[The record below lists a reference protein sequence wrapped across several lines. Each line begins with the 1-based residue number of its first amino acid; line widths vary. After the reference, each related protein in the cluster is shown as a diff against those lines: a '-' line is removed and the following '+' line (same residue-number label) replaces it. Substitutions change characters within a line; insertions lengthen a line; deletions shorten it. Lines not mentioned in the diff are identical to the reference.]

1 MIEGADRPLAP
12 LHTRAARVAR
22 VTRLGG
28 YTLIEADDPSGV
40 VPRAGQF
47 YMVATVL
54 GWGGGASS
62 RPYLPRAL
70 SFATYRAAGEAA
82 RLSFLL
88 EVVGP
93 GTERLQKVTVG
104 DELRLNGPFGN
115 GFAATSGEAVLV
127 GGGIGVAPILAL
139 FDELIAAG
147 RSDISVLLGFRD
159 LRRAASAE
167 LFDGAA
173 VVATDDGS
181 EGHHGPVTELLAPR
195 IAKPG
200 ATVYACGPPAMLEA
214 VRALCEDRNAPSQLA
229 LESGMACGYGA
240 CYGCVVPTRD
250 GYVRLCVD
258 GPVIEGT
265 QIDSVFV
272 GEHVS

>member
-1 MIEGADRPLAP
+1 
-12 LHTRAARVAR
+12 
-22 VTRLGG
+22 
-28 YTLIEADDPSGV
+28 

-47 YMVATVL
+47 YMLATER

-88 EVVGP
+88 EEVGP
-93 GTERLQKVTVG
+93 GTERLGQAAVG
-104 DELRLNGPFGN
+104 DGLRLGGPFGN
-115 GFAATSGEAVLV
+115 GFAAATGDAVLV

-139 FDELIAAG
+139 FEELIAAG
-147 RSDISVLLGFRD
+147 RTDISVLLGFRD
-159 LRRAASAE
+159 AGRAAVAD

-181 EGHHGPVTELLAPR
+181 DGHHGPVTELLAPR
-195 IAKPG
+195 ISRPG
-200 ATVYACGPPAMLEA
+200 ATVYACGPPPMLEA
-214 VRALCEDRNAPSQLA
+214 VRARCVALETASQLA
-229 LESGMACGYGA
+229 MESGMACGYGA

-258 GPVIEGT
+258 GPVLDGT
-265 QIDSVFV
+265 QIESAIV
-272 GEHVS
+272 GEHAA